1 MVDEDLKQ
9 IPPKKYFN
17 FAKTGSFAK
26 KLYLFGYKLEL
37 KITC

>member
-26 KLYLFGYKLEL
+26 KTLFIWL
-37 KITC
+37 

>member
-9 IPPKKYFN
+9 IPPKNILILQKQDHLQ
-17 FAKTGSFAK
+17 K